1 MTALLANLAFDISLY
16 VGFGVS
22 AFAFVVGADYA
33 LFFFGTVFDSSF
45 LEPNGVDFA
54 VAYF

>member
-1 MTALLANLAFDISLY
+1 MTALLANLALVISLY
-16 VGFGVS
+16 VGFGFPT
-22 AFAFVVGADYA
+22 FAFVAAADYA